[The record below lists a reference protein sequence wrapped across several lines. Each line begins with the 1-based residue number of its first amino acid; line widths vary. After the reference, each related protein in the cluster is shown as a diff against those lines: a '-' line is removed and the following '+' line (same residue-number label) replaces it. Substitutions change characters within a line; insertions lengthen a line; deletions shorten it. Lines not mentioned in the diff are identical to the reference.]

1 MAVVYATL
9 IIKGKKTIEQVPGL
23 IREQVRE
30 ILLDMDL
37 PELAEQHTFEC
48 AFYIER
54 GRGSH
59 VGMELEAQV
68 KQHEDKLKQHDKEI
82 SRLYDVSIVLQ
93 ISMNEGLARVD
104 ESNRFL
110 REQNTRQSE
119 QNAEILREVLNRNKE
134 EEEHKHELRMIDKTN
149 IWKLILGI
157 GGGAGVVFAFVLE
170 LLKFLRG

>member
-1 MAVVYATL
+1 ME
-9 IIKGKKTIEQVPGL
+9 IEKQVQAH
-23 IREQVRE
+23 E
-30 ILLDMDL
+30 
-37 PELAEQHTFEC
+37 
-48 AFYIER
+48 ER
-54 GRGSH
+54 
-59 VGMELEAQV
+59 
-68 KQHEDKLKQHDKEI
+68 LKQHDKELG
-82 SRLYDVSIVLQ
+82 RLNDVTVEMQ
-93 ISMNEGLARVD
+93 KSMNEGLARVD

-134 EEEHKHELRMIDKTN
+134 EEKHKYELRMIDKTN

>member
-1 MAVVYATL
+1 MRLL
-9 IIKGKKTIEQVPGL
+9 ICFIVSKRTS
-23 IREQVRE
+23 
-30 ILLDMDL
+30 
-37 PELAEQHTFEC
+37 EC

-82 SRLYDVSIVLQ
+82 SRLNDLSIEMQ
-93 ISMNEGLARVD
+93 KSMNEGLARVD

-134 EEEHKHELRMIDKTN
+134 EEKHKYELRMIDKTN